1 MNIIENEY
9 ITKQELCQ
17 MCNISESTAYK
28 LLKSK
33 KIRFEK
39 CCDGLLHYY
48 KIPMVDVINYM
59 QERADKGYLTVNMSI
74 RMDTELKK
82 QADAM
87 LADMGLN
94 MTTAMNMFLRQ
105 VVRQGKIPFEIA
117 TDIPNAET
125 LAAMKKVDD
134 MISGKIPAKKY
145 TSTDELFKDLES

>member
-1 MNIIENEY
+1 M
-9 ITKQELCQ
+9 
-17 MCNISESTAYK
+17 A
-28 LLKSK
+28 
-33 KIRFEK
+33 
-39 CCDGLLHYY
+39 
-48 KIPMVDVINYM
+48 
-59 QERADKGYLTVNMSI
+59 TVNMSI

-94 MTTAMNMFLRQ
+94 MTTAINMFLRQ

-125 LAAMKKVDD
+125 LAAMKEVDD
-134 MISGKIPAKKY
+134 MINGKIPAKKY

>member
-1 MNIIENEY
+1 M
-9 ITKQELCQ
+9 
-17 MCNISESTAYK
+17 A
-28 LLKSK
+28 
-33 KIRFEK
+33 
-39 CCDGLLHYY
+39 
-48 KIPMVDVINYM
+48 
-59 QERADKGYLTVNMSI
+59 TVNMSI

-125 LAAMKKVDD
+125 LAAMKEVDD
-134 MISGKIPAKKY
+134 MINGKIPAKKY

>member
-1 MNIIENEY
+1 M
-9 ITKQELCQ
+9 
-17 MCNISESTAYK
+17 A
-28 LLKSK
+28 
-33 KIRFEK
+33 
-39 CCDGLLHYY
+39 
-48 KIPMVDVINYM
+48 
-59 QERADKGYLTVNMSI
+59 TVNMSI

-125 LAAMKKVDD
+125 LAAMKEVDD
-134 MISGKIPAKKY
+134 MINGKIPAKKY
-145 TSTDELFKDLES
+145 TSTDELFKDLDL